1 MAEKENTKTISV
13 YATEGYSSYIVREA
27 IEINVEDYPELDGM
41 TREDAIE
48 YVESNAWE
56 MKPTNEEDGYSSLGE
71 ELSSMDIFREKINNE
86 SQEINA
92 E

>member
-1 MAEKENTKTISV
+1 MSEKENTKTISV

-56 MKPTNEEDGYSSLGE
+56 IKPTNEEYGYSSLGE
-71 ELSSMDIFREKINNE
+71 EVSSMDILRDKINNE
-86 SQEINA
+86 STEINA